1 MGKLAILERAR
12 LMGKLEHNT
21 KHPGL
26 GCFLSYFSQ
35 FALTQ
40 LRLHTGLVLLV
51 GPRSM
56 MQSCKHLRS
65 SLVQFFCGIVCGT
78 KLRQIVFFLIS
89 LSRSEPNRK
98 QEKRWPKCRHKEK
111 IFQYVLS
118 SSHKTITDKV
128 AVFHPLAHK
137 FPLNFG
143 SRSPFCPVDQLFPS
157 SVTRRPMIHEA
168 GPRPVSIRNSV

>member
-51 GPRSM
+51 GPSSM

-78 KLRQIVFFLIS
+78 KLRQIVFFFSS
-89 LSRSEPNRK
+89 LSLVQNPIANRK
-98 QEKRWPKCRHKEK
+98 NGGQSADTRKKSFNMYYHHPIK
-111 IFQYVLS
+111 LS
-118 SSHKTITDKV
+118 RIKLPFFIRSLTN
-128 AVFHPLAHK
+128 
-137 FPLNFG
+137 FP
-143 SRSPFCPVDQLFPS
+143 
-157 SVTRRPMIHEA
+157 
-168 GPRPVSIRNSV
+168 

>member
-26 GCFLSYFSQ
+26 GCFLPYFSQ

-40 LRLHTGLVLLV
+40 MRLHTGLVLLV

-78 KLRQIVFFLIS
+78 KLRQIVFFSS
-89 LSRSEPNRK
+89 LSLVQNPIANRK
-98 QEKRWPKCRHKEK
+98 NGGQSADTRKKSFNMYYHHPIK
-111 IFQYVLS
+111 LS
-118 SSHKTITDKV
+118 RIKLPFFIRSLTN
-128 AVFHPLAHK
+128 
-137 FPLNFG
+137 FP
-143 SRSPFCPVDQLFPS
+143 
-157 SVTRRPMIHEA
+157 
-168 GPRPVSIRNSV
+168 

>member
-26 GCFLSYFSQ
+26 GCILSYFSQ

-51 GPRSM
+51 GPSSM

-78 KLRQIVFFLIS
+78 KLRQIVFFSHLS
-89 LSRSEPNRK
+89 LSFRTQSQTGKTVAKVQTQGKN
-98 QEKRWPKCRHKEK
+98 
-111 IFQYVLS
+111 LS
-118 SSHKTITDKV
+118 ICTIII
-128 AVFHPLAHK
+128 P
-137 FPLNFG
+137 
-143 SRSPFCPVDQLFPS
+143 
-157 SVTRRPMIHEA
+157 
-168 GPRPVSIRNSV
+168 